1 MLPNEGLGWPP
12 QKPRNVMGESSH
24 LLLVESELTCVLTAD
39 CKDDMVG
46 GCCRYCSYEK
56 GGQA

>member
-1 MLPNEGLGWPP
+1 
-12 QKPRNVMGESSH
+12 MGESSH